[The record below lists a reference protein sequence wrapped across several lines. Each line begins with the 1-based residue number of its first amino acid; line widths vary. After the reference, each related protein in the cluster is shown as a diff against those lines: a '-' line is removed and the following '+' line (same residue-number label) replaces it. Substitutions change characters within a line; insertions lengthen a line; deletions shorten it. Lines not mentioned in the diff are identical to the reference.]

1 MVAEVPVILALG
13 AELIDEV
20 VETSD
25 QQVLATA
32 LGLSTIWVEVNMS

>member
-1 MVAEVPVILALG
+1 MVAEVAVTLILG
-13 AELIDEV
+13 AVRVDEV

-32 LGLSTIWVEVNMS
+32 LGLSTIWVEVNVS